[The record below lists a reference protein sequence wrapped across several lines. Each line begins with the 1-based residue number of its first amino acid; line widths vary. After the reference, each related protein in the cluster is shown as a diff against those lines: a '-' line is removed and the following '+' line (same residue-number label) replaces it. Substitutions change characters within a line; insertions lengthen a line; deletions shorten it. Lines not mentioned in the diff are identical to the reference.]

1 MGELERITKEKA
13 VIIRGNVISS
23 SPRSKSRHIR
33 RSKPYKGLTISLPQK
48 NLGRSKKSIWRCN
61 EANVEAIKNAIIVIW
76 LNVIK
81 WATHNNTVNQS

>member
-48 NLGRSKKSIWRCN
+48 NLGRSKKSI
-61 EANVEAIKNAIIVIW
+61 
-76 LNVIK
+76 
-81 WATHNNTVNQS
+81 